1 MSKIGVKFGDVHSYD
16 TWGLRLKA
24 IHIGTPEVKT
34 AYVDIPGRMGPLD
47 LTEAQY
53 GGIRY
58 GTRELELTFDAKD
71 CSYLQWPGLL
81 SRVASAL
88 HGHKCKI
95 ILDIDAGYYYYGRC
109 VVDSTKSNETS
120 AEVVVTC
127 TCDPYKLSVSSSDEP
142 WIWDTFNFRTGV
154 ITSTN
159 DIKISAADDWKL
171 VKLSGYP
178 YNETLKIVSNNDV
191 QMRFGNDTYNLVSG
205 ENIMHDVELV
215 EGENDLYFK
224 GTATITIV
232 HRGGV
237 L

>member
-1 MSKIGVKFGDVHSYD
+1 M
-16 TWGLRLKA
+16 
-24 IHIGTPEVKT
+24 
-34 AYVDIPGRMGPLD
+34 
-47 LTEAQY
+47 
-53 GGIRY
+53 
-58 GTRELELTFDAKD
+58 
-71 CSYLQWPGLL
+71 
-81 SRVASAL
+81 
-88 HGHKCKI
+88 
-95 ILDIDAGYYYYGRC
+95 
-109 VVDSTKSNETS
+109 
-120 AEVVVTC
+120 
-127 TCDPYKLSVSSSDEP
+127 SVSSSDEP

-154 ITSTN
+154 ITATN
-159 DIKISAADDWKL
+159 DIKVSASDDWKL

>member
-1 MSKIGVKFGDVHSYD
+1 
-16 TWGLRLKA
+16 
-24 IHIGTPEVKT
+24 
-34 AYVDIPGRMGPLD
+34 MGGALSI
-47 LTEAQY
+47 AQN
-53 GGIRY
+53 
-58 GTRELELTFDAKD
+58 
-71 CSYLQWPGLL
+71 
-81 SRVASAL
+81 
-88 HGHKCKI
+88 
-95 ILDIDAGYYYYGRC
+95 
-109 VVDSTKSNETS
+109 SNETS
-120 AEVVVTC
+120 AEVVITC

-154 ITSTN
+154 ITATN
-159 DIKISAADDWKL
+159 DIKVSASDDWKL